1 MNAATRKKLFA
12 YAIPVDLVV
21 VATGVGLIAPRILP
35 LALIG
40 VYVAAVALS
49 AWKSGWIGA
58 LAAMVLSAVALFVLF
73 SHTVQQEQIGWF
85 AAASTIVAIPLA
97 AWGARVRRRSRWR
110 VEPQADAPPYVP
122 MIAMP
127 RSVEETAAAAI
138 NDDHDVA
145 AQEAHARAEGERVA
159 AERFAIEKKRIEDEF
174 TRAREQMEREQTAR
188 FEQRRTELQAA
199 YERERVTLKAKFDAA
214 RQEIEAERAELQKQL
229 EEERRRPAPAETHI
243 ETHVETHLDE
253 EAIAQRL
260 EHLRAELQQ
269 KFERELRT
277 SVQRELAAQRQ
288 MLDRDSQ
295 REIEKVRHSSD
306 EQIAAMRAQLDAALA
321 KQAATAAEAQQ
332 QVQLPRPAP
341 AAPPLQRGI
350 FSNFFR
356 RGPSPQLK
364 LNRGTV
370 SGESTAT
377 RRAAAVA
384 LAESSA
390 TRRAKSVP
398 AAERKARILF
408 IELRRATADTA
419 APRLRQLGIEI
430 VIVERLV
437 DAVDE
442 IYRFRPD
449 ILFLDAGIHDFD
461 KAYKTISG
469 LARNLPI
476 VLTSRNASSIPDV
489 GRADIAVRPYDID
502 EVVEL
507 ARAAVN
513 DPQTLLAK
521 QSGVRA
527 DAPPAVITPAPKAV
541 AVPAAREGYDIIC
554 ANCRVAF
561 DAVEADWCSCLTRE
575 RTVVCTNCLTCFCK
589 AAPAYKETFWMSA
602 PSRLFERRTAEQQ
615 RQSVGVAANPPL
627 DEVKRPLVM
636 LVEDDEEIQ
645 AVMQRVCANLRYGS
659 ISATNGQDG
668 LELARAYKPN
678 LIFADSFLPKLDG
691 REMCRLLK
699 HDPAFADTKMVVMT
713 GLYADTQYKG
723 EAVKRFGI
731 DDYLA
736 RPVSITDLINL
747 LQRHLEGTLFL
758 PAQENLYEL
767 HRKEFDAGSMP
778 DRKTYEVVCI
788 TCGDMF
794 DAAKAS
800 WCTHADSTLLCEHCG
815 NCFCKASAY
824 RRRFWADAP
833 AVLFERKMIVAMRD
847 TESAAN
853 PSPSAVT
860 RPLIALLENDEAVQF
875 LVKTIVTTLG
885 YGFIA
890 SGNAEEARALVR
902 EYSPDLILADAWT
915 PNHDGR
921 EVCRQLKEEPALA
934 KLKTIVMT
942 GRYADRTYRHE
953 ALSQFNVDD
962 CIPKPLAAR
971 DLLEIVKKHL
981 PRGTADNGK
990 PNYG

>member
-1 MNAATRKKLFA
+1 MNAAARKKLFA

-21 VATGVGLIAPRILP
+21 VATGIGLIVPRILP

-58 LAAMVLSAVALFVLF
+58 LAATVLSAVALFVLF
-73 SHTVQQEQIGWF
+73 SPTVQQEQIGWF
-85 AAASTIVAIPLA
+85 AAASIVVAIPMA
-97 AWGARVRRRSRWR
+97 AWGARLQKRSRWS
-110 VEPQADAPPYVP
+110 VEPQPDLPPYVP

-138 NDDHDVA
+138 ISDDDVA
-145 AQEAHARAEGERVA
+145 ARETHARAEGERFA
-159 AERFAIEKKRIEDEF
+159 AERFAIEKKKLENEF

-188 FEQRRTELQAA
+188 FEQRRAELQAA

-214 RQEIEAERAELQKQL
+214 RQEIEAERAELRKQL
-229 EEERRRPAPAETHI
+229 EEERGRLGVVDTLAETHT
-243 ETHVETHLDE
+243 ETHIDE

-269 KFERELRT
+269 QFERELRS
-277 SVQRELAAQRQ
+277 SVQTELAAQRQ
-288 MLDRDSQ
+288 MLERDSQ
-295 REIEKVRHSSD
+295 REIEKVRHAA
-306 EQIAAMRAQLDAALA
+306 EERIAALRADLDAALA
-321 KQAATAAEAQQ
+321 GQAATAAEAQQ

-341 AAPPLQRGI
+341 AAPPSPRGI
-350 FSNFFR
+350 FSSFFR
-356 RGPSPQLK
+356 RGPSAQLK

-390 TRRAKSVP
+390 TRRAR
-398 AAERKARILF
+398 AAPPVERKARILF
-408 IELRRATADTA
+408 LESRRATADTA
-419 APRLRQLGIEI
+419 APRLRQLGIDI

-449 ILFLDAGIHDFD
+449 VIFLDAGIHDFD

-469 LARNLPI
+469 LAKNLPI

-507 ARAAVN
+507 AHAALN

-521 QSGVRA
+521 QSRLRA
-527 DAPPAVITPAPKAV
+527 DAPPIIVSPAQKADTPTPV
-541 AVPAAREGYDIIC
+541 RDGYDIVC

-561 DAVEADWCSCLTRE
+561 DAVEADWCGCLTRE

-589 AAPAYKETFWMSA
+589 AAPAYKETFWMNA
-602 PSRLFERRTAEQQ
+602 PPRLFERRAAELR
-615 RQSVGVAANPPL
+615 RQSAGIAANLPP

-659 ISATNGQDG
+659 VSATNGQDG
-668 LELARAYKPN
+668 LELARLYRPN
-678 LIFADSFLPKLDG
+678 LILADAFLPKLDG

-699 HDPAFADTKMVVMT
+699 QDPAFADTKMVVMT
-713 GLYADTQYKG
+713 GLYTDIRYRG
-723 EAVKRFGI
+723 EAIEHFGI

-736 RPVSITDLINL
+736 KPVSITDLINL
-747 LQRHLEGTLFL
+747 LQRHLEGVLDL

-767 HRKEFDAGSMP
+767 HRKEFDAGLAA
-778 DRKTYEVVCI
+778 DRKTYEVACI

-794 DAAKAS
+794 DAARAS
-800 WCTHADSTLLCEHCG
+800 WCTHADSTLVCEHCG
-815 NCFCKASAY
+815 HCFCEAPAY
-824 RRRFWADAP
+824 RQRFWADAP

-847 TESAAN
+847 TASLVN
-853 PSPSAVT
+853 PPPSAVT
-860 RPLIALLENDEAVQF
+860 RPLIALLENDEAIQL
-875 LVKTIVTTLG
+875 LVKTIVTSLG

-890 SGNAEEARALVR
+890 SGNAEEAGEAVR
-902 EYSPDLILADAWT
+902 EYVPDLILADAWT
-915 PNHDGR
+915 PNLDGR

-934 KLKTIVMT
+934 RAKTIVMT

-953 ALSQFNVDD
+953 ALSQFKVDD
-962 CIPKPLAAR
+962 CIPKPLAAG
-971 DLLEIVKKHL
+971 DLLEIVKKYL
-981 PRGTADNGK
+981 PTRSADDGK